1 MIHLKTREEIA
12 VMHEGGRKLGV
23 ILEDLLAY
31 STPGVVLMDIEKRA
45 CELVEKAEVIASFK
59 TVPGYKWATCLN
71 VNEVVVHG
79 IPTNYVLRD
88 GDILTIDMGVLYK
101 GFHTDMAGTKIVQ
114 SEKFKVKSYEEK
126 ERFLKAGQLALERAI
141 ETAKVGNRIG
151 HISKVVQETIEGAG
165 YSIVKS
171 LVGHG
176 IGRELHEEPQIPN
189 YLKGAIENTLPLQE
203 GMTIAIEPI
212 YAEGSG
218 EIVYEN
224 TDGWTM
230 ATRDRSLTSVFEH
243 TLAITSNGPC
253 VLTKSEN

>member
-12 VMHEGGRKLGV
+12 VMSEGGRKLGS
-23 ILEDLLAY
+23 ILEDLLAF

-45 CELVEKAEVIASFK
+45 CVLIEKAGATASFK

-79 IPTNYVLRD
+79 IPTDYVLRD
-88 GDILTIDMGVLYK
+88 CDILTIDLGILYK
-101 GFHTDMAGTKIVQ
+101 GFHTDTAGTKSIGLSQ
-114 SEKFKVKSYEEK
+114 KNEE
-126 ERFLKAGQLALERAI
+126 FLNTGKKALEKAI
-141 ETAKVGNRIG
+141 EQAKLGNRIG
-151 HISKVVQETIEGAG
+151 HISKVIQETIEGAG

-189 YLKGAIENTLPLQE
+189 YVRGAIENTVPLQE

-212 YAEGSG
+212 YAQGRG
-218 EIVYEN
+218 EIVYQN
-224 TDGWTM
+224 TDGWTL

-243 TLAITSNGPC
+243 TLAIMATGPV
-253 VLTKSEN
+253 VLTSSS

>member
-12 VMHEGGRKLGV
+12 VMREGGRKLGT
-23 ILEDLLAY
+23 ILEDLLAF
-31 STPGVVLMDIEKRA
+31 SETGVVLMDIEKRA
-45 CELVEKAEVIASFK
+45 CALIEKEGAIASFK

-101 GFHTDMAGTKIVQ
+101 GFHTDTAGTKIIG
-114 SEKFKVKSYEEK
+114 SSKKNEEFLHTGK
-126 ERFLKAGQLALERAI
+126 EALEKAI
-141 ETAKVGNRIG
+141 EQARIGNRIG
-151 HISKVVQETIEGAG
+151 DISKVVQETIEGAG

-176 IGRELHEEPQIPN
+176 IGRELHEEPKIPN
-189 YLKGAIENTLPLQE
+189 YLRGAIENTLPLQE

-212 YAEGSG
+212 YAMGRG
-218 EIVYEN
+218 EIVYKN
-224 TDGWTM
+224 SDGWTL
-230 ATRDRSLTSVFEH
+230 ATKDRSLTSVFEH
-243 TLAITSNGPC
+243 TLAITATGPY

>member
-1 MIHLKTREEIA
+1 MIHIKTPEEIA
-12 VMHEGGRKLGV
+12 VMYEGGKKLGA
-23 ILEDLLAY
+23 ILEDLLKFSA
-31 STPGVVLMDIEKRA
+31 PGVILTDIEKRA
-45 CELVEKAEVIASFK
+45 CELIQKEGAVASFA

-79 IPTNYVLRD
+79 IPTKYALLD
-88 GDILTIDMGVLYK
+88 GDILTIDIGLLYK
-101 GFHTDMAGTKIVQ
+101 GFHTDTAGTKIIG
-114 SEKFKVKSYEEK
+114 SSKKNED
-126 ERFLKAGQLALERAI
+126 FLKIGKKTLEKAI
-141 ETAKVGNRIG
+141 QTATIGNRIG
-151 HISKVVQETIEGAG
+151 DISKVIQETIESAG

-189 YLKGAIENTLPLQE
+189 YLRGAIENTLQLKE

-212 YAEGSG
+212 YAMGRG

-224 TDGWTM
+224 TDGWTL

-243 TLAITSNGPC
+243 TLAITASGPV
-253 VLTKSEN
+253 VLTEGIN